1 MLLQAFPAILV
12 GMTDTIS
19 TTFNLDRQGFYPLT
33 CHYDPAQQR
42 VTLQFDHEKLQT
54 ATPRF
59 RYNLLK
65 RLSIDGN
72 AGKADETTSTVTFEG
87 VTAIPVTL
95 AIAERHI
102 ATLKGE
108 NGALVAENVIPLSVS
123 HKRIIGTYHGAKL
136 QDFAI
141 GQHYDPEKFAGDL
154 QQATNSII
162 GDFHTH
168 SSGNISARALLD
180 VAIRRNARY
189 PLHLLEDIGIT
200 ITDTR
205 KEGRVEQSTR
215 IKFPPLEPQ
224 ELPDEV
230 DTIPLSLLTSEE
242 LLKLE
247 RSMAIRDTEIQT
259 FAETEAPAYQMRY
272 PLTKNP
278 GLLQEL
284 IREMARENQ
293 RAGIRTIDLSYV
305 GLEDPAIFRAVH
317 EVLHD
322 LKNQE
327 DTKHVRVFLKYGI
340 PRTHDIRKIEEL
352 LEKAKVI
359 AKSPYVTSID
369 FLGYEDN
376 KTKDFSKDVTRF
388 AHWAKEHAPDLM
400 IAVHAGENDKNH
412 NNVKDALKLAKETG
426 MRVRIGH
433 GLYGVDDKTITLA
446 RSILDKDPLGVV
458 FELNP
463 ESNIALNNSM
473 DAKSLTNYRPLI
485 DSGVPC
491 VPGSDS
497 FGQYQSSRI
506 DLAQTFMDA
515 GFTHEHF
522 VKMENHQKT
531 LVNQLK
537 QRQHSLMAPLE
548 QDFEGFITTAC
559 EDLGKIPSAQ
569 IRPRPRINND
579 AIKAYL
585 ESQNVAFIEKPKTL
599 PSEFEGKKPVML
611 IGASG
616 SSWERIDSD
625 HQREIAIACD
635 MLVHALDP
643 KKIYFAQ
650 GRNKNSGLSEV
661 LNRTISKVNNTTT
674 SPYQNVGFQADI
686 EMSEQEFPYSHLTH
700 MIAIPKRT
708 AIPDTLADFTTAH
721 NGIMIA
727 MGGAAYTRDALL
739 KADLR
744 SHEQEQGFVYTM
756 NGPAGASS
764 DKARGMG
771 EKYVFTNGKELLK
784 LVFREHRDYFKQGLD
799 CNDEVTLDRLY
810 KEAQSRIGDRYSI
823 QKPQGG
829 IVPNDLEHT
838 PPDTRRHR

>member
-1 MLLQAFPAILV
+1 MLLQAFPAILAD
-12 GMTDTIS
+12 MTDTIS

-42 VTLQFDHEKLQT
+42 VTLRFDHEKLQT
-54 ATPRF
+54 ATTRF

-65 RLSIDGN
+65 RLSINGN

-95 AIAERHI
+95 AIAGRHI

-123 HKRIIGTYHGAKL
+123 HKRIIGTYHAKTL
-136 QDFAI
+136 DHFAI
-141 GQHYDPEKFAGDL
+141 GQHYNPKQFAGEL
-154 QQATNSII
+154 EQATDSII

-180 VAIRRNARY
+180 VASRHHARY
-189 PLHLLEDIGIT
+189 PLHLLGQIGIK
-200 ITDTR
+200 IPEYR
-205 KEGRVEQSTR
+205 LQGQIEKSPR

-230 DTIPLSLLTSEE
+230 DTIPLSLLTPEE
-242 LLKLE
+242 RLTLE

-259 FAETEAPAYQMRY
+259 FTETEAPAYQMRY

-278 GLLQEL
+278 DLLKEL

-322 LKNQE
+322 LKNHE
-327 DTKHVRVFLKYGI
+327 DTKHVEVFLKYGI

-359 AKSPYVTSID
+359 ARSPYVTSID

-376 KTKDFSKDVTRF
+376 KTDDVSPVVKHF
-388 AHWAKEHAPDLM
+388 ANWAKEHAPGLM

-412 NNVKDALKLAKETG
+412 NNVKDALKLAQETG
-426 MRVRIGH
+426 LRVRIGH
-433 GLYGVDDKTITLA
+433 GLYGVDDETLSLA
-446 RSILDKDPLGVV
+446 QSILEKDPLGVV

-473 DAKSLTNYRPLI
+473 DAKGLTNYTPLI
-485 DSGVPC
+485 ASNVRF

-548 QDFEGFITTAC
+548 QDFEGYIATTC
-559 EDLGKIPSAQ
+559 ETLGKIPPAQ
-569 IRPRPRINND
+569 IRPRPQIPNA
-579 AIKAYL
+579 AIREYV
-585 ESQNVAFIEKPKTL
+585 ESQGVAFIENEKTL
-599 PSEFEGKKPVML
+599 PKELKDKKSVML

-616 SSWERIDSD
+616 SSWERIDPN

-643 KKIYFAQ
+643 GKIYFAQ
-650 GRNKNSGLSEV
+650 GRNKNSGLSEA
-661 LNRTISKVNNTTT
+661 LNRAIREVNTTAADRF
-674 SPYQNVGFQADI
+674 QNVGFQANI
-686 EMSEQEFPYSHLTH
+686 EMSEQEFPYGHLTH

-708 AIPDTLADFTTAH
+708 AIPDTLADFTTTH

-756 NGPAGASS
+756 NGPAGAST

-784 LVFREHRDYFKQGLD
+784 LVFREHRDYFKQELD
-799 CNDEVTLDRLY
+799 CNDEVTLNRLY

-829 IVPNDLEHT
+829 IVPNGLEHT